1 MLGRI
6 GFKKLPFE
14 VRKICKDRGY
24 QSINSLNL
32 VFFCLFETRPCWY
45 VESNLVCKTN
55 AMDQV
60 GKERWEVP
68 NYAGLEPEPR
78 IVLKIS

>member
-14 VRKICKDRGY
+14 VRKICKYRGY

-32 VFFCLFETRPCWY
+32 VFSCLFETRPCWY

-55 AMDQV
+55 VMDQV
-60 GKERWEVP
+60 GKE
-68 NYAGLEPEPR
+68 
-78 IVLKIS
+78 